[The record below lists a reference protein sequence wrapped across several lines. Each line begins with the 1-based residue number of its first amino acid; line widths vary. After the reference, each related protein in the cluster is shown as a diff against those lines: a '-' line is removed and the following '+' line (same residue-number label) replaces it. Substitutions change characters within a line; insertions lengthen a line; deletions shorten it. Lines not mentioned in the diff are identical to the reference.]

1 MFKNCGGGEMNYF
14 GAYHLDI
21 RPQALNICDAPH
33 ISKGQMT
40 LSGFETA
47 SDARGMALV
56 HGRLRNRAALAK
68 QLGCAPYA
76 SQAQLVL
83 SAYKTWGDEFVHRI
97 EGPCLS
103 CVADVEKK
111 RMLIVR
117 DRMGE
122 NALFFA
128 EKSGSLVFADHPDMI
143 LKCSFLEPVLDREGI
158 CEIFGLGPARTPG
171 KTPIHGLQELRPG
184 FMLICE
190 EDGIRLRRYFEL
202 EACVHTEDVHSTIEH
217 TRALL
222 EESVGSIVHLHPS
235 AMLSGGIDSTALT
248 ALLSMRIGLLES
260 FSVDYRDNEKDFVA
274 NSFRPEM
281 DAPYISLAAHEFAT
295 RHHCVILE
303 QENLVEALGRA
314 MRARGFPGMAD
325 IDSSLL
331 LFAGEIVRRAP
342 SVVSGECGDEVF
354 GGYPWFRPD
363 AQIRTYSFPWSG
375 SIELRQSILKDSVR
389 SKVCLGDYVREAL
402 NEAMDGYDVSAIED
416 AQERKMFRLQRLCF
430 DYFMPNLQERAV
442 KMCEVHGLR
451 VLTPLCDERLVS
463 YVYNVPWEM
472 KRMGGMEKGLLR
484 EAMRGLVPDKL
495 RLRKKSPY
503 PKTCSASYTSIV
515 RGRIRELC
523 ADADAPIWK
532 IVDADSLEKL
542 ASAPLNPVDTPW
554 YGQLMAGPQ
563 MLAYLLQ
570 VNAWMKERGIA
581 VEI

>member
-1 MFKNCGGGEMNYF
+1 MDYF

-40 LSGFETA
+40 LSGFENA
-47 SDARGMALV
+47 SDAGGMALV
-56 HGRLRNRAALAK
+56 HGRLRNRGDLAK
-68 QLGCAPYA
+68 ELGCAPYA

-83 SAYKTWGDEFVHRI
+83 SAYKRWGDDYTKHI

-103 CVADVEKK
+103 CIADVEKN
-111 RMLIVR
+111 RMLIAR
-117 DRMGE
+117 DPMGE

-128 EKSGSLVFADHPDMI
+128 RKSGSLVFADHPDMI
-143 LKCSFLEPVLDREGI
+143 LKSSFLEPVLDGEGI
-158 CEIFGLGPARTPG
+158 SEIFGLGPARTPG
-171 KTPIHGLQELRPG
+171 KTPIFGLEELCPG
-184 FMLICE
+184 SMLICE
-190 EDGIRLRRYFEL
+190 EDSIRIQRYYEL
-202 EACVHTEDVHSTIEH
+202 QASGHDEDEQSTVEH

-222 EESVGSIVHLHPS
+222 EACVADIVHLHPA

-248 ALLSMRIGLLES
+248 ALLSMRIGRLES

-281 DAPYISLAAHEFAT
+281 DAPYINLAVREFGT
-295 RHHCVILE
+295 RHRCIVLE
-303 QENLVEALGRA
+303 QDALAEGLGRA

-331 LFAGEIVRRAP
+331 LFAREIVRYAP

-354 GGYPWFRPD
+354 GGYPWFRPEASISTD
-363 AQIRTYSFPWSG
+363 SFPWSG
-375 SIELRQSILKDSVR
+375 SIDLRESILKR
-389 SKVCLGDYVREAL
+389 EIRQKVCLQSYVRQAL
-402 NEAMDGYDVSAIED
+402 HDALDGYDVSAVEGED
-416 AQERKMFRLQRLCF
+416 EKKLFRLQRLCF
-430 DYFMPNLQERAV
+430 DFFMANLQERAV
-442 KMCEVHGLR
+442 KMCEVHGLQ
-451 VLTPLCDERLVS
+451 VITPLCDERLVS
-463 YVYNVPWEM
+463 YIYNVPWEM

-495 RLRKKSPY
+495 RMRKKSPY

-523 ADADAPIWK
+523 ADPGAPVWK
-532 IVDADSLEKL
+532 ILDADSLERL

-563 MLAYLLQ
+563 MLAYILQ
-570 VNAWMKERGIA
+570 INDWMKERNIS
-581 VEI
+581 VEL